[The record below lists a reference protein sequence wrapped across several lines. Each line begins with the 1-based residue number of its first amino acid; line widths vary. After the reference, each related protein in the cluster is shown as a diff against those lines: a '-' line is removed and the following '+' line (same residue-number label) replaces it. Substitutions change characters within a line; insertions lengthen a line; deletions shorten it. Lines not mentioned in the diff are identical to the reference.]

1 MDFRYLYLRL
11 PVLCQNV
18 LCSLYGAWLIRRRY
32 GNSYKAMEREVFKRD
47 RWTKQQIKAFARKR
61 CQAIVKHA
69 ASTVPYYRRLFAEIG
84 IDPQDIR
91 GPEDLTAL
99 PILDKQTIQ
108 RNLADFHSDLE
119 NRMRYSTMH
128 TSGTT
133 GAGLIFPVTLEAEQE
148 QWAIW
153 WRYRARFGLDRNT
166 WYAHFYGKS
175 IVPFER
181 SKPPFW
187 RINRPGRQI
196 LFSAYH
202 MSEHNL
208 GYYVDELN
216 RRQPPWLQGYPSLL
230 GLLAS
235 FMLDKGFE
243 LNYRP
248 REITVGA
255 ENLLPQRKRVIE
267 KAFDAPCRQHYG
279 MAEGVANISEC
290 PEGNLHV
297 DEDYAHIEFLPVG
310 SSSYRIIGTNYTNYA
325 FPLIRYDV
333 GDLAQLEDS
342 EKKCSCGCTGR
353 LVKSIDGR
361 KEDYILTPD
370 GRRIGRLDHIFKD
383 MVNIKECQIFQE
395 QVERVVF
402 RIVRGKE
409 YTSKDEKKLLYE
421 ARMRL
426 GNQIKIDINYV
437 ERIERTSRGKLR
449 FVISNIPGA
458 RINNIGDKNS

>member
-1 MDFRYLYLRL
+1 MDFEPLYLRL
-11 PVLCQNV
+11 PVFCQNV
-18 LCSLYGAWLIRRRY
+18 LCSLYGARLIRRRY
-32 GNSYKAMEREVFKRD
+32 GNSYKALEREVFERD
-47 RWTKQQIKAFARKR
+47 RWTPERIKAFARRR

-69 ASTVPYYRRLFAEIG
+69 ARTVPYYRRLFAKMH
-84 IDPQDIR
+84 IDPHDIR
-91 GPEDLTAL
+91 GPDDLTAL
-99 PILDKQTIQ
+99 PILEKQTVQ
-108 RNLADFHSDLE
+108 RNLADFHSDLK
-119 NRMRYSTMH
+119 NQMRYSTMH

-133 GAGLIFPVTLEAEQE
+133 GAGLIFPMTLEAEQE
-148 QWAIW
+148 KWAVW
-153 WRYRARFGLDRNT
+153 WRYRAHFGLDRNT
-166 WYAHFYGKS
+166 WHAHFFGKS

-187 RINRPGRQI
+187 RVNRPGRQI

-216 RRQPPWLQGYPSLL
+216 RRHLPWIQGYPSLL
-230 GLLAS
+230 SLLAS

-248 REITVGA
+248 KVITVGA
-255 ENLLPQRKRVIE
+255 ESLLPQQKLVIK
-267 KAFDAPCRQHYG
+267 KAFDTPCRQHYG

-297 DEDYAHIEFLPVG
+297 DEDYAHIEFLPVN

-333 GDLAQLEDS
+333 GDLAELEDP
-342 EKKCSCGCTGR
+342 EKRCPCGCTGR
-353 LVKSIDGR
+353 LVRSIDGR
-361 KEDYILTPD
+361 KEDYVLTPD

-395 QVERVVF
+395 RVERVVF
-402 RIVRGKE
+402 RVVRGKE
-409 YTSKDEKKLLYE
+409 YTGKDEKMLLYE
-421 ARMRL
+421 TRTRL
-426 GNQIKIDINYV
+426 GNRIEIVIDYV
-437 ERIERTSRGKLR
+437 EAIERTSRRKLR
-449 FVISNIPGA
+449 FVISKVPGA
-458 RINNIGDKNS
+458 QINNIGGKNC